1 MAYDKV
7 IDSVQFEGAL
17 TATADAIRV
26 KTGETEKIV
35 WDETTGF
42 SEAILAFTGTGSG
55 GGRLPAGYTEVPY
68 LNSDGGQ
75 YIETGWRAKA
85 GDVLTMSMAI
95 TSGSSESAFGGYPD
109 EFELYYKFQYTA
121 NPTVAVWTNKSAI
134 TVLENHSGT
143 VEFGQITTLKI
154 RFDADMTSGTVRLF
168 AYRLD
173 RFPFAGKILYATV
186 ENANGEKIIDYVPCI
201 HPSGEFGMYD
211 LATNMF
217 FQNAGS
223 GKFS

>member
-1 MAYDKV
+1 M
-7 IDSVQFEGAL
+7 
-17 TATADAIRV
+17 ATAESVKAKIAGLITKANNATGKEDTTLNDAVDSLIA
-26 KTGETEKIV
+26 
-35 WDETTGF
+35 GF
-42 SEAILAFTGTGSG
+42 GTGGGG
-55 GGRLPAGYTEVPY
+55 GGRLPAGYTELPY

-75 YIETGWRAKA
+75 HIETGWRAKA

-109 EFELYYKFQYTA
+109 EFELYYKFSYTT
-121 NPTVAVWTNKSAI
+121 NPSVAVWTNKSAI

-143 VEFGQITTLKI
+143 VEFGQVTTLKL

-173 RFPFAGKILYATV
+173 RFPFAGKILFATV
-186 ENANGEKIIDYVPCI
+186 ENANGEKVLDYVPCI

-211 LATNMF
+211 LARDMF
-217 FQNAGS
+217 YQNAGS
-223 GKFS
+223 GKFF